1 MSTVQAVKVQ
11 DMINTE
17 LYAELSGVVSGSLE
31 AELEIFNS
39 MVALM
44 PASLSVRGAQATIA
58 KVEAD
63 CGSLPS
69 IKSSHTQEF
78 INTSILRALKGG
90 EKSTLLVAVNIC
102 VQGRKKMNAKPFG
115 AMLKEE
121 GMTFAKVQDTIAKAP
136 AKPKQERATTPK
148 GVDGLLVA
156 LAEALEAEDFDGLV
170 SNPAQALAVAKQLN
184 ACASL
189 SVKIAS

>member
-58 KVEAD
+58 KVEED

-69 IKSSHTQEF
+69 IKSSHTQDF
-78 INTSILRALKGG
+78 INIEGEGEITSLPLVTSDPFVDNLNKDESLKV
-90 EKSTLLVAVNIC
+90 T
-102 VQGRKKMNAKPFG
+102 
-115 AMLKEE
+115 
-121 GMTFAKVQDTIAKAP
+121 
-136 AKPKQERATTPK
+136 
-148 GVDGLLVA
+148 
-156 LAEALEAEDFDGLV
+156 
-170 SNPAQALAVAKQLN
+170 SNQ
-184 ACASL
+184 
-189 SVKIAS
+189 

>member
-1 MSTVQAVKVQ
+1 MNTVEAVKVQ

-58 KVEAD
+58 KVEED

-78 INTSILRALKGG
+78 INTYALRALKGG
-90 EKSTLLVAVNIC
+90 EKSTLLIAVNIC
-102 VQGRKKMNAKPFG
+102 VQGRKKLNAKKFG

-121 GMTFAKVQDTIAKAP
+121 GQTFAKVQEVIAKAP
-136 AKPKQERATTPK
+136 AKPKADRATAPK

-156 LAEALEAEDFDGLV
+156 LAEALEAEDFEGLV
-170 SNPAQALAVAKQLN
+170 ANPAQALAVAKQLT
-184 ACASL
+184 ACANL
-189 SVKIAS
+189 SKAQAA